1 MNMKFDKYEN
11 RRKVGQMI
19 ARLREDKG
27 MTQQELADAAK
38 INRVN
43 LSKIENGRYNVSI
56 DILGNI
62 LSALSAEIDI
72 KQTI

>member
-1 MNMKFDKYEN
+1 MNMEFDKYEN

-27 MTQQELADAAK
+27 MTQQELSDAAE
-38 INRVN
+38 IDRAN

-56 DILGNI
+56 DILGKI
-62 LSALSAEIDI
+62 LFALSAEIEI
-72 KQTI
+72 K

>member
-1 MNMKFDKYEN
+1 MKFDKYEN

>member
-1 MNMKFDKYEN
+1 MNMEFDKYEN

-27 MTQQELADAAK
+27 MTQQELADAAE
-38 INRVN
+38 IDRAN

-56 DILGNI
+56 DILGKI
-62 LSALSAEIDI
+62 LFALDTEIEI
-72 KQTI
+72 K

>member
-1 MNMKFDKYEN
+1 MKFDRYEN

-27 MTQQELADAAK
+27 MTQQELAGAAK

>member
-1 MNMKFDKYEN
+1 MKFDKYEN

-27 MTQQELADAAK
+27 MTQQELSDEAEIDRA
-38 INRVN
+38 N

-56 DILGNI
+56 DILGKI
-62 LSALSAEIDI
+62 LFALDAEIEI
-72 KQTI
+72 K

>member
-1 MNMKFDKYEN
+1 MNMEFDKYEN

-27 MTQQELADAAK
+27 MTQQELSDAAE
-38 INRVN
+38 IDRAN

-56 DILGNI
+56 DILGKI
-62 LSALSAEIDI
+62 LFALDTEIEI
-72 KQTI
+72 K

>member
-1 MNMKFDKYEN
+1 MNMEFDKYEN

-27 MTQQELADAAK
+27 MTQQELSDEAEIDRA
-38 INRVN
+38 N

-56 DILGNI
+56 DILGKI
-62 LSALSAEIDI
+62 LFALDAEIEI
-72 KQTI
+72 K